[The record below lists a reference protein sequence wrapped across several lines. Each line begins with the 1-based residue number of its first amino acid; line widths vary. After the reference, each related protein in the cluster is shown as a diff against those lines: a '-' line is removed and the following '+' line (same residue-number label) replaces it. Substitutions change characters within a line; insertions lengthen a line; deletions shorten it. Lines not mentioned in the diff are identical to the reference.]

1 MDILLASLASF
12 FAGFVDS
19 IVGGGGL
26 ILLPS
31 LFAIFP
37 GAPPASLLGVNKG
50 TSVWGTAFATWQY
63 ASRGFYPF
71 IPPDR
76 AERAV
81 YYATTELRVDE
92 GRDVWLAIAAD
103 DDSMLWLDGRLV
115 WASAPGDKP
124 WYRPPYYLPDE
135 QVASLA
141 LAEGH
146 RRVHLSPGTHRL
158 LLKLV
163 NDRERTFFSV
173 VLAP

>member
-1 MDILLASLASF
+1 VIGPGGAYATRVYL
-12 FAGFVDS
+12 DS
-19 IVGGGGL
+19 WY
-26 ILLPS
+26 
-31 LFAIFP
+31 
-37 GAPPASLLGVNKG
+37 LLGPFAAERRNALQTVYPPEEHVDLDG
-50 TSVWGTAFATWQY
+50 TYTGLDGRTLTWQY
-63 ASRGFYPF
+63 ASRGFDPF